1 MSSKEVDAS
10 DFMKMIITSVIGLFI
25 LAYYIINMCFN
36 SNDNKKEKFEKK
48 ENEENEEKIV
58 KEKEEIKYKE
68 INNEINKIYIN
79 GDKSEEKKIVKK
91 RKKDKNKA
99 NKNVKKEENKI
110 FDFVVDDDR
119 DGKWETVEDKKNNIK
134 RKEQRDEEEKKT
146 EKYYN
151 DYLNKF

>member
-1 MSSKEVDAS
+1 MSSKEVDTS
-10 DFMKMIITSVIGLFI
+10 EFMKMIITSVIGLFI
-25 LAYYIINMCFN
+25 LAYYIINMCFS
-36 SNDNKKEKFEKK
+36 SNNKKKEKFEQK
-48 ENEENEEKIV
+48 ENEEKIV

-119 DGKWETVEDKKNNIK
+119 DGKWETIEDKKNNKK

>member
-1 MSSKEVDAS
+1 MSSKEVDTS
-10 DFMKMIITSVIGLFI
+10 EFMKMIITSVIGLFI
-25 LAYYIINMCFN
+25 LAYYIINMCFS
-36 SNDNKKEKFEKK
+36 SNNNKKEKFEKK
-48 ENEENEEKIV
+48 ENEEKIV

-119 DGKWETVEDKKNNIK
+119 DGKWETIEDNKNNKK

>member
-1 MSSKEVDAS
+1 MSSKEVDTS
-10 DFMKMIITSVIGLFI
+10 EFMKMIITSVIGLFI
-25 LAYYIINMCFN
+25 LAYYIINMCFS
-36 SNDNKKEKFEKK
+36 SNNNKKEKFEQK
-48 ENEENEEKIV
+48 ENEEKIV

-119 DGKWETVEDKKNNIK
+119 DGKWETIEDKKNNKK

>member
-1 MSSKEVDAS
+1 MSSKEVDTS
-10 DFMKMIITSVIGLFI
+10 EFMKMIITSVIGLFI
-25 LAYYIINMCFN
+25 LAYYIINMCFS
-36 SNDNKKEKFEKK
+36 SNNNKKEKFEQK
-48 ENEENEEKIV
+48 ENEEKIV

-79 GDKSEEKKIVKK
+79 GDKLEEKKIVKK
-91 RKKDKNKA
+91 RKKDKNKT

-119 DGKWETVEDKKNNIK
+119 DGKWETVEDKKNNKK
-134 RKEQRDEEEKKT
+134 RKEQREKKKKKT